1 MSWGANSAA
10 RALLPTG
17 LSEYTTSF
25 RVFSPT
31 ACDVVLSASLRDEGY
46 AFFLE
51 VIEAIYQA
59 GLTVTEVP
67 IEFLDRVYGSSK
79 IPRAQ
84 IMRSMGVLITLWKQ
98 RLFNGKRP
106 AI

>member
-1 MSWGANSAA
+1 M
-10 RALLPTG
+10 
-17 LSEYTTSF
+17 
-25 RVFSPT
+25 FSPT
-31 ACDVVLSASLRDEGY
+31 ALDLVLNASLRDEGY

-51 VIEAIYQA
+51 VVEAIYQA
-59 GLTVTEVP
+59 DLTVTEVP

-84 IMRSMGVLITLWKQ
+84 IMTSMGVLIALWRH
-98 RLFNGKRP
+98 RLTNGKRP